1 MEIGRAVLMSVI
13 AVACAVPATVPVA
26 AQSYPSQPVRIIVSS
41 SPGGPN
47 DTVARLASQILTAK
61 FGQPA
66 VVENRAGAGGALA
79 AREVAAAKPDG
90 HTLMV
95 GNTSTMAVIPAMQ
108 AKPGYDSLK
117 DFAPVALFWESYQL
131 LVVHASSPWQ
141 SARDFIDAAKSTPGK
156 ITYAHTGPGGMPHL
170 SGELF
175 QARTGTKLV
184 PVPYRSGGELA
195 TAVLTHATDAS
206 IGDFAAM
213 IALVREGRL
222 RALAVTSAARTPLA
236 PEIPTMME
244 LGVPDYDV
252 TTFFGIV
259 APAGTPDDIV
269 NTLNAALN
277 DGLKTAEAQALIQR
291 IGVVSRPG
299 TPEDFAG
306 FIAAKR
312 RQWGTVAEAI
322 GMKAN

>member
-1 MEIGRAVLMSVI
+1 MRKIPLL
-13 AVACAVPATVPVA
+13 TFLVA
-26 AQSYPSQPVRIIVSS
+26 ATCALPVTTPAAAQAYPSQPIRIVVSS

-79 AREVAAAKPDG
+79 AREVVASKPDG

-117 DFAPVALFWESYQL
+117 DFAPVVRFWESYQL

-141 SARDFIDAAKSTPGK
+141 SAREFIEAAKAAPGK

-170 SGELF
+170 SSELF

-195 TAVLTHATDAS
+195 TAVLTQSTDSS

-213 IALVREGRL
+213 IPLVREGRL
-222 RALAVTSAARTPLA
+222 RAFAVTSAARTPLA
-236 PEIPTMME
+236 PDIPTMME
-244 LGVPDYDV
+244 AGVPDFDV

-259 APAGTPDDIV
+259 APAGTPPDIV
-269 NTLNAALN
+269 RTLNETLN
-277 DGLKTAEAQALIQR
+277 EGLKSADAQALIQR

-299 TPEDFAG
+299 TPEDFAA

-312 RQWGTVAEAI
+312 SLWGAVAEAI